1 MNGFPTVDLYEADR
15 ETLAAL
21 LEGEPSYRVDQVVG
35 WLVRGVDDP
44 EEMTDL
50 PRRLRQR
57 LAEATEPRPRVLT
70 HTTADDQL
78 TQKLLFEFGS
88 SGGAEAVESV
98 LMCYPPGDVD
108 DSGGSE
114 DQRQGRATVCV
125 STQAGCALGCPFCA
139 TGQAGFRRQLG
150 TGEIVRQVTAMQRLL
165 ATGGVPRNDVPDHVT
180 NVVFM
185 GMGEPLANVE
195 RSLEAIKWL
204 HGTFGL
210 SARGITLSTV
220 GVVPGMRRLTELGL
234 PVTLAVSLHAPNDA
248 LRDDLVPL
256 NRQWPL
262 QAVLDAAIDYRVAT
276 GRRLTFEYILI
287 GGVNAEAHHAREL
300 VELLRSL
307 PAEAADAHVNL
318 IPMNSTPA
326 VGWGPPSRNE
336 QHAFARTLRDAG
348 ITATIRDNRGNDID
362 AACGQLAADYQTG
375 SGTRL
380 PVAAGAA
387 ERLTAR
393 NST

>member
-1 MNGFPTVDLYEADR
+1 MDLYEADR

-21 LEGEPSYRVDQVVG
+21 FEGEPSYRVDQVVA

-44 EEMTDL
+44 DDMTDL

-57 LAEATEPRPRVLT
+57 LAEATEPRPRVLS
-70 HTTADDQL
+70 HTTGDDQL

-98 LMCYPPGDVD
+98 LMCYPPGHADH
-108 DSGGSE
+108 SGGHE
-114 DQRQGRATVCV
+114 RQRQGRATVCV

-139 TGQAGFRRQLG
+139 TGQAGFRRQLS

-165 ATGGVPRNDVPDHVT
+165 ATGAVPRADVPDHVT

-195 RSLEAIKWL
+195 RSLEAIRWL

-210 SARGITLSTV
+210 SARSITLSTV
-220 GVVPGMRRLTELGL
+220 GVVPGMRRLAELGL
-234 PVTLAVSLHAPNDA
+234 PVTLAVSLHAPNDT
-248 LRDDLVPL
+248 LRNDLVPL

-262 QAVLDAAIDYRVAT
+262 QAVLNAAVDYRIAT

-287 GGVNAEAHHAREL
+287 GGVNAEVHHAREL
-300 VELLRSL
+300 VDLLRSL

-318 IPMNSTPA
+318 IPMNSTPG
-326 VGWGPPSRNE
+326 VGWGPPSGNE
-336 QHAFARTLRDAG
+336 QHAFARTVRDAG
-348 ITATIRDNRGNDID
+348 ITVTIRDNRGNDID
-362 AACGQLAADYQTG
+362 AACGQLAADYQAG

-387 ERLTAR
+387 ERLIAPD
-393 NST
+393 SA